1 MIFKYNSTHT
11 EFKIFLKFSWF
22 ILYSKKE
29 KKKILDFRSFNR
41 RETIILHSCAIT
53 VPCAR
58 IRYAN
63 ARGMGHVA

>member
-29 KKKILDFRSFNR
+29 KKKNSRLSIVQSSRNDNTTLVCNNS
-41 RETIILHSCAIT
+41 T
-53 VPCAR
+53 VRTYPLC
-58 IRYAN
+58 
-63 ARGMGHVA
+63 